1 MGTFVSSTI
10 TGLRI
15 LENEIVNVVLTSAN
29 TLKKYEY
36 MSLISNRF
44 FIESTLVCLLL
55 TSFSFG
61 QTFQWAKQAGN
72 SGWDRVN
79 VVQTDGLNQ
88 VYLFGSFEGTVD
100 LDPGPGIFQM
110 TAVDERDAFISKFD
124 SNGNFIWAKQ
134 FGDSAFIDETS
145 TMGIDS
151 FGNLYLTGS
160 FLGSVDFDPG
170 TATFWM
176 TSQGMDRDI
185 YILKLDSEGSFV
197 WAKQIGGKFHFF
209 FPTPAHATAI
219 AVDEVG
225 NQYLTGYF
233 DGTIDFDPDPADTFM
248 LTSQVNSTDIFVCK
262 LTTDGELV
270 WAKQFQGNQPHFGGV
285 GYDIAVN
292 AIGEVYTTGT
302 IGGTVDFD
310 PGMAVFNLT
319 PSVPNNTE
327 SYLSKLD
334 ANGNFSWAKA
344 MGPGEGNALAVN
356 DQGEVYTGGS
366 TPPGYMPRIKKLDT
380 SGQLLWEKELGGNDA
395 QSITLDASGNVYTIG
410 SCFGTNDF
418 DPGQGVF
425 QLSGG
430 NSDAY
435 IRKLDSSGNFVWAGL
450 LSGTDQVWA
459 CDVII
464 DQDNALYVAGYF
476 SQTADFDPS
485 TSIFNLTGP
494 ASGYNLFVTKL
505 SQDSQLGLTSN
516 ELHGRIT
523 LYPNPT
529 DGNITVICEENYD
542 KLYFQLRNINGQLLS
557 TQELNP
563 GKQVEI
569 ELQQASGVYLLE
581 ITDQTQF
588 RTVRRIVKK

>member
-15 LENEIVNVVLTSAN
+15 LENEIVNVALTSAN

-100 LDPGPGIFQM
+100 LDPGLGIFQM

-124 SNGNFIWAKQ
+124 SNGTFIWAKQ

-310 PGMAVFNLT
+310 PGMAVFYLT

-380 SGQLLWEKELGGNDA
+380 SGQLLWEKELGGDDA
-395 QSITLDASGNVYTIG
+395 QSIKLDASGNAYTIG

-516 ELHGRIT
+516 ELHDRIT

-569 ELQQASGVYLLE
+569 ELQQASGIYLLE